1 MPWRNLHLE
10 IMKDFVQFIN
20 NKSSKFILKGGTSL
34 MLYYNLDRFSE
45 DLDFDSTDTKFFVYV
60 NEFVRQYSKKYV
72 GLTYR
77 NAKDTDT
84 VKRALIHYGNI
95 KPLKVEVSYRSKII
109 DIADYVNINGVNVY
123 NIDTLMVFKTNAF
136 IGRDK
141 IRDLFDVCFIYLNYK
156 LCLDRHTL
164 LNFKN
169 ALAYRGLNHFDYII
183 QTQTDELIDNNVLL
197 QRFLTTWYDIG
208 LT

>member
-95 KPLKVEVSYRSKII
+95 KPLKV
-109 DIADYVNINGVNVY
+109 
-123 NIDTLMVFKTNAF
+123 
-136 IGRDK
+136 
-141 IRDLFDVCFIYLNYK
+141 
-156 LCLDRHTL
+156 
-164 LNFKN
+164 
-169 ALAYRGLNHFDYII
+169 
-183 QTQTDELIDNNVLL
+183 
-197 QRFLTTWYDIG
+197 
-208 LT
+208 